1 MRTQFRWHGAAARSH
16 YYPYTHVNLILLK
29 NKREELIYNE
39 ERLTEIEWREGVRRD
54 LADGFGVASE

>member
-29 NKREELIYNE
+29 NKREELTGQWYNE
-39 ERLTEIEWREGVRRD
+39 ERLSTQ
-54 LADGFGVASE
+54 ADGN